1 MNALSYR
8 SYMRIHEFVL
18 TPPPQRERLLE
29 LHIAVHVD
37 LAVLLELIAHHQE
50 NGVLLLERKHTRTV
64 STNRSKTPA
73 LLNI

>member
-1 MNALSYR
+1 MDALSYR

-29 LHIAVHVD
+29 LHIAVHMD

-50 NGVLLLERKHTRTV
+50 NGDFLRE
-64 STNRSKTPA
+64 
-73 LLNI
+73 NIHVPCQQIGVRLPHF